1 MGLAKRFAP
10 FAALGGCALAVV
22 IGASG
27 STSKATVSTAKNAA
41 LGTIV
46 VGSTGRT
53 LYHYLDDHGKKIDC
67 TGACATQWPPV
78 LVAKSAKP
86 VAGAGIKAGEARN
99 DHAAGRHRS
108 GDLQRLP
115 ALPVR
120 RRHEEWAGRT
130 ARASRAAGTCSLPR
144 ARSSSSTLRPQRA
157 ARHPE
162 PARAARPRA
171 APRARQARARAAP
184 PAEAT
189 PTIEASSSTSRSCR

>member
-86 VAGAGIKAGEARN
+86 VAGAGIKAGKLGTITRPDGTVQVTYNGFPLYRFAGDTKSGQANGQGLESSWYALAPSGAVVKLN
-99 DHAAGRHRS
+99 TAPAAGGSSS
-108 GDLQRLP
+108 G
-115 ALPVR
+115 
-120 RRHEEWAGRT
+120 AG
-130 ARASRAAGTCSLPR
+130 
-144 ARSSSSTLRPQRA
+144 SSSSSSGGTSGS
-157 ARHPE
+157 
-162 PARAARPRA
+162 
-171 APRARQARARAAP
+171 
-184 PAEAT
+184 T
-189 PTIEASSSTSRSCR
+189 GTSSGGASGGGYSDY